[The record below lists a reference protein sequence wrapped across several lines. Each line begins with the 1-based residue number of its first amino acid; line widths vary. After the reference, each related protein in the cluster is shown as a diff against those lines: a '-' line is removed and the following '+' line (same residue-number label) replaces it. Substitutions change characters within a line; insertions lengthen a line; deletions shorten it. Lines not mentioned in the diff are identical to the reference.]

1 MESLIP
7 KPTSVIQTEG
17 VFSLTPTTTI
27 YVQAD
32 NEELLNIGRYLAERL
47 RLATGYGLA
56 VEAAEGERSN
66 GHIYLTLSNSD
77 LQLGDE
83 GYELTITPEFVA
95 LSAHQPAGLFRGVQ
109 TMRQLLP
116 PSIEAATV
124 QDGRW
129 ELPTGTIRDYPRFG
143 WRGAMLDVSRHF
155 FGVED
160 VKQFIDWI
168 AYYKLNR
175 LHLHL
180 TDDQGWR
187 IMIESWPN
195 LAEYGGSTAAGGG
208 AGGYY
213 TQADYVEIVA
223 YAQSRYIMVIPEID
237 MPGHTNAAL
246 ASYAELNCDGVAK
259 PLYTGVDVGASAL
272 CVEKEITYTFID
284 DVIREM
290 AAITPGPYI
299 HIGGDEAFK
308 VKAPQYIPFIERVQS
323 IVLSY
328 GKQMIGW
335 EEIAQARLLPTTIA
349 QHWHNELARTAA
361 EQGAKVILSP
371 ASRSYL
377 DMQYDESTPI
387 GQHWAGYVEVDAAY
401 SWDPAT
407 QINGVGEADIAGV
420 EAPLWTETI
429 ATIDDVGF
437 MVFPRLPGIAE
448 IGWSAA
454 DGRDWNEYCHRLAAH
469 GPRMAAMGIN
479 FYPSPLIPWQS

>member
-1 MESLIP
+1 MENLIP
-7 KPTSVIQTEG
+7 KPTYVAQG
-17 VFSLTPTTTI
+17 DGAFSLTPATTI

-32 NEELLNIGRYLAERL
+32 NEELLDIGRYLAERL
-47 RLATGYGLA
+47 RPATGYGLA
-56 VEAAEGERSN
+56 VGAAEGKQLN
-66 GHIYLTLSNSD
+66 GHIHLTLSNSD
-77 LQLGDE
+77 LELGDE
-83 GYELTITPEFVA
+83 GYELTITPELVV

-129 ELPTGTIRDYPRFG
+129 ELPAGTIRDYPRFP

-155 FGVED
+155 FGVD
-160 VKQFIDWI
+160 DIKRFIDWI

-187 IMIESWPN
+187 IMIESWPK
-195 LAEYGGSTAAGGG
+195 LAEHGGSTAAGGG
-208 AGGYY
+208 SGGYY
-213 TQADYVEIVA
+213 TQADYAEIVA

-237 MPGHTNAAL
+237 MPGHTNAAQ

-272 CVEKEITYTFID
+272 CVEKEITFTFID

-308 VKAPQYIPFIERVQS
+308 VKTADYIHFIERVQA
-323 IVLSY
+323 IVQSY

-335 EEIAQARLLPTTIA
+335 EEIAQARLLPTTIV

-361 EQGAKVILSP
+361 EQGVKVIVSP
-371 ASRSYL
+371 GSRTYL

-401 SWDPAT
+401 SWDPVT
-407 QINGVGEADIAGV
+407 QINGVGEVDIVGV

-429 ATIDDVGF
+429 ETKDDVAL
-437 MVFPRLPGIAE
+437 MIFPRLPGIAE
-448 IGWSAA
+448 IGWSAVG
-454 DGRDWNEYCHRLAAH
+454 GRDWNEYRHRLAAH
-469 GPRMAAMGIN
+469 GPRMTAMGIN
-479 FYPSPLIPWQS
+479 FYPSPLIPWRS